1 MEKNKIL
8 TFLRILI
15 FNILETIVIFL
26 LGNIFNVPI
35 NIRIMF
41 MVIFFLTRMIIGKP
55 KHYNKAYRC
64 ALWSSLVFLSLYSL
78 SSLDLLSIIVL
89 TIFTGFI
96 STGRADIKDMYQWK
110 GKDTKYRD
118 IEEYVK
124 YHSMDDKL
132 IEFEEKLKKQD
143 DNLLFLIYKY
153 RFKENLT
160 FSDISEKLGGLDN
173 PRIVEKL
180 DKIAFSMRM
189 YCNI

>member
-1 MEKNKIL
+1 MEKNKIF
-8 TFLRILI
+8 TFLRVLI
-15 FNILETIVIFL
+15 FNILETIVIFF
-26 LGNIFNVPI
+26 LGDIFNVSI

-41 MVIFFLTRMIIGKP
+41 MVTFFLTRMIIGEP

-89 TIFTGFI
+89 TIFTAFI
-96 STGRADIKDMYQWK
+96 STGRADINDMYQWK

-143 DNLLFLIYKY
+143 DNLLYLIYKY

-160 FSDISEKLGGLDN
+160 FSEISEKLDGLEN
-173 PRIVEKL
+173 PRIVERL

-189 YCNI
+189 YCSI